1 MRTTRKSRK
10 RKGGAFTDPTEAS
23 FLEFKNDL
31 YCSKNGECHVS
42 IHGLNK
48 IFQHAGYRLNLKG
61 SLTYIVEDN
70 RIISFIR
77 NSFLSRKHLLIH
89 VNSFSHHWFLEIYNA
104 HFRILSL
111 YAGKHGFY
119 DNMVSGSYGKFQDIH
134 NMDTFMK
141 SFYKLLS
148 RDRELIIAANLEL
161 FNTIPQAYF
170 DPQYSSRLRLVNIYE
185 IECTNESCR
194 EANETATSKSHSIG
208 EFGEKSDSKSHSI
221 VKSVYKS
228 ACKGNKCS
236 IMGGKFT
243 RYKIEP
249 KSKRNRGE
257 KR

>member
-1 MRTTRKSRK
+1 MRNGITTRKSRK
-10 RKGGAFTDPTEAS
+10 RKGGAFTDPTEDS

-31 YCSKNGECHVS
+31 YCSKNGECHAS

-48 IFQHAGYRLNLKG
+48 IFQHAGYRLNPKG

-70 RIISFIR
+70 PIISFIR

-119 DNMVSGSYGKFQDIH
+119 DNMVSGPYGKFQDIH
-134 NMDTFMK
+134 NMDIFMK

-148 RDRELIIAANLEL
+148 RVPEDIIAANLEL
-161 FNTIPQAYF
+161 FNTRPQAYF
-170 DPQYSSRLRLVNIYE
+170 DPEYSSRLRLVNLYE
-185 IECTNESCR
+185 IECKNERCR
-194 EANETATSKSHSIG
+194 EANEPSASKSHSIG
-208 EFGEKSDSKSHSI
+208 EFQD
-221 VKSVYKS
+221 KS
-228 ACKGNKCS
+228 ACRGKSKCS
-236 IMGGKFT
+236 IMGGNFT

-249 KSKRNRGE
+249 KSKRTRSE